1 MEDYHAEDV
10 FSSELFKTG
19 QKSGGCLHCFVGVFD
34 STRFVRGNSEKNLI
48 PQDLSDMLELKASP
62 IEYFSFL

>member
-19 QKSGGCLHCFVGVFD
+19 PKSGGCLHCFVGVFD
-34 STRFVRGNSEKNLI
+34 STRYVRGNSEKNLI
-48 PQDLSDMLELKASP
+48 PQDLTCLN
-62 IEYFSFL
+62 

>member
-1 MEDYHAEDV
+1 MPSCKLKKINLSDSSTLKMEDYHAEDV

-34 STRFVRGNSEKNLI
+34 STR
-48 PQDLSDMLELKASP
+48 
-62 IEYFSFL
+62 

>member
-19 QKSGGCLHCFVGVFD
+19 PKSGGCLHCFVGVFD
-34 STRFVRGNSEKNLI
+34 STRYVRGNSEKNLI